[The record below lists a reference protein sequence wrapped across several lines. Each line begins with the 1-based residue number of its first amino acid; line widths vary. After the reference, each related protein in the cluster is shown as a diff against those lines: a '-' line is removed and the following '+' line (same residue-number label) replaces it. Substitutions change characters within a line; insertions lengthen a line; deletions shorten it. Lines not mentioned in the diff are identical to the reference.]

1 MLYSLWPMDC
11 RLLCPPLSPRVC
23 SNSCPLSRWCY
34 LTISSSSTLFF
45 FCCRSFSALGSFPV
59 SRLFAS
65 GGQRIG
71 ASALVLPM
79 NIQLNSFKID
89 LFDLLEAQGSIK
101 SFLQHS
107 SKASVLRHS
116 AIFVIQGAHPCTWL
130 LENHS
135 FDYVDLCWKSDVSV
149 F

>member
-1 MLYSLWPMDC
+1 M
-11 RLLCPPLSPRVC
+11 
-23 SNSCPLSRWCY
+23 
-34 LTISSSSTLFF
+34 I
-45 FCCRSFSALGSFPV
+45 
-59 SRLFAS
+59 RLFAS

-89 LFDLLEAQGSIK
+89 WFDLLEAQGSIK

-107 SKASVLRHS
+107 SKASVLWHS
-116 AIFVIQGAHPCTWL
+116 AVFVIQGAHPCTWL

-135 FDYVDLCWKSDVSV
+135 FDYVDLCWESDVSV